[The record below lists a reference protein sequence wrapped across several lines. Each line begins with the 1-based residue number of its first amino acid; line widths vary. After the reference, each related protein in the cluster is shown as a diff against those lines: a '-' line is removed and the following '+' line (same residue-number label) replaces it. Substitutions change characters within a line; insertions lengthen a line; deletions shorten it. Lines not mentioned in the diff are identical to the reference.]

1 MDSDNND
8 RKPEWAKWSNA
19 GSQNQAGD
27 EEVGWYSPYEMY
39 VDLDE
44 ETKEVS
50 EKFKKM
56 WGRWEKQK
64 VEGDGKNKNVVVAEG
79 PYDMY
84 VDLDEGTQEVS
95 EEFKARWRQW
105 KRAEAEAEAENSQ
118 TDENRPGPSTS
129 FPHTQEGQRA
139 RREHERR
146 RKELFTMWD
155 GRGVS

>member
-27 EEVGWYSPYEMY
+27 EEVSWYSPYEMY

-50 EKFKKM
+50 DKFKKM

-64 VEGDGKNKNVVVAEG
+64 VEGDGKNKNVVPEG

-105 KRAEAEAEAENSQ
+105 KKAEAENNQ
-118 TDENRPGPSTS
+118 NNENLPGPSTS
-129 FPHTQEGQRA
+129 FPHTEEGQRA
-139 RREHERR
+139 RRQHERR

-155 GRGVS
+155 GRG

>member
-19 GSQNQAGD
+19 GLKNEADD

-50 EKFKKM
+50 EKFKTT

-64 VEGDGKNKNVVVAEG
+64 AEGDGKNKNVVPEG

-84 VDLDEGTQEVS
+84 VDLDEVNILFCNIYQISSFFNTCFYYRERKTFQRSLKRGGNS
-95 EEFKARWRQW
+95 GKRQ
-105 KRAEAEAEAENSQ
+105 RL
-118 TDENRPGPSTS
+118 R
-129 FPHTQEGQRA
+129 
-139 RREHERR
+139 
-146 RKELFTMWD
+146 
-155 GRGVS
+155 